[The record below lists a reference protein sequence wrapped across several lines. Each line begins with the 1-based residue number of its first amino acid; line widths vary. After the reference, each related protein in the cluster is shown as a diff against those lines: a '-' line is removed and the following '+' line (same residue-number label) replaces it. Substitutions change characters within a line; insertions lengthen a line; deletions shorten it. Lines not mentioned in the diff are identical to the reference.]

1 MLEYII
7 CSGIACYG
15 SSKLF
20 AATIDATA
28 DDLGYVC
35 VGERK
40 KVKVGKRVLNFA
52 LSFIPGLSSIV
63 ALYFFGLSLYLAVGD
78 KEVVEGVFK
87 NNPRYVKASVA
98 KEILE
103 RRQASY
109 DLGAIED
116 AMKLD
121 GAPVEVIVSEKN
133 KIKDEG
139 IVPTTK
145 EMQKVRAM
153 SDAEEWLLSIELD
166 ANLTEKEKEDLYRL
180 YVKDLSK
187 NKSNGKAIQK
197 TLKMVNN
204 KKD

>member
-40 KVKVGKRVLNFA
+40 KVKPSKRILNFT

-87 NNPRYVKASVA
+87 NNPRYVKASAA

-121 GAPVEVIVSEKN
+121 GASVEVIVSEKN

-145 EMQKVRAM
+145 EMKKVRAM

-166 ANLTEKEKEDLYRL
+166 ANLTEKEKENLYRL
-180 YVKDLSK
+180 YVKDLSQ

-197 TLKMVNN
+197 N
-204 KKD
+204 

>member
-197 TLKMVNN
+197 TLKVVNN

>member
-20 AATIDATA
+20 AATVNATA

-40 KVKVGKRVLNFA
+40 KVKPSKRILNFA
-52 LSFIPGLSSIV
+52 LSFIPGLSSII

-78 KEVVEGVFK
+78 KQVVEGVFK

-98 KEILE
+98 KELLE
-103 RRQASY
+103 KRQASY
-109 DLGAIED
+109 DLGVMED

-121 GAPVEVIVSEKN
+121 GASTEVIVSEKN
-133 KIKDEG
+133 KVKDEG
-139 IVPTTK
+139 VLPTTK
-145 EMQKVRAM
+145 EMKKIRAM

-166 ANLTEKEKEDLYRL
+166 ANLDEKEKEELYRL

-187 NKSNGKAIQK
+187 NNSNGKAIQK